1 MKHNN
6 QLPNGHFHKQWARRV
21 RTWLDQA
28 GAKKSRRNTRATK
41 AALVAPRPT
50 EALRPAVRC
59 QTVKYNRKVRAGRGF
74 TLDELKAAG
83 VSRKVART
91 VGICVDHRR
100 RNRSEESLE
109 VNKARLAS
117 YMSRLIVFPKN
128 AKAPKK
134 GDSSAADCAAAA
146 QQVVSAAFPVSQVC
160 AAEAPR
166 KVSEEEK
173 NFQAYASL
181 RKLAGV
187 QRHAGIRAK
196 RAIEKAEQEAASGK
210 K

>member
-28 GAKKSRRNTRATK
+28 GRKKSRRAARATK
-41 AALVAPRPT
+41 AAIVAPRPV

-59 QTVKYNRKVRAGRGF
+59 QTLKYNRKVRTGRGF

-83 VSRKVART
+83 ISRKVART
-91 VGICVDHRR
+91 IGICVDHRR

-109 VNKARLAS
+109 LNKARLAS
-117 YMSRLIVFPKN
+117 YMARLIVFPKN

-134 GDSSAADCAAAA
+134 GDSSAAECAAAT
-146 QQVVSAAFPVSQVC
+146 QQTLSTALPVSNEVV
-160 AAEAPR
+160 AEAPR
-166 KVSEEEK
+166 KITAEEK
-173 NFQAYASL
+173 EFEAYATL
-181 RKLAGV
+181 RKLSGIK
-187 QRHAGIRAK
+187 RHAGIRAK
-196 RAIEKAEQEAASGK
+196 RAAEKAEQEANSGK

>member
-28 GAKKSRRNTRATK
+28 GRKKSRRTARVAK
-41 AALVAPRPT
+41 AALVAPRPV

-59 QTVKYNRKVRAGRGF
+59 PTVKYNRKVRAGRGF

-83 VSRKVART
+83 ISRKVART
-91 VGICVDHRR
+91 VGIAVDHRR

-109 VNKARLAS
+109 LNKARLAS
-117 YMSRLIVFPKN
+117 YMSRLVVFPKKS
-128 AKAPKK
+128 KAPKK
-134 GDSSAADCAAAA
+134 GDSSAADCAAAS
-146 QQVVSAAFPVSQVC
+146 QQCVAGAFPIVNAVV
-160 AAEAPR
+160 AEGPR
-166 KVSEEEK
+166 KITEEDK
-173 NFQAYASL
+173 KFQAYSTL